1 MYLISYYSQMQKK
14 TLLLAVLGSLALLPF
29 ASFADMVPENH
40 RLVSGCAKVVENP
53 ELGGI
58 SLFEKI
64 SSVVGNER
72 LKINQISYGTCL
84 DKWYKFNILNIIVK
98 DAQNV
103 EHDLWSVQTYGWTI
117 EKTNPLSG
125 WEKHYQVVKTLTGYA
140 LDLVY
145 HAEQLTSG
153 ETKVVL
159 DKEIKKTD
167 KDVEKTDKDVEKSDK
182 DVEKSEVKN
191 LFSDVTTNHVYAK
204 AIELLKNKGIIWGY
218 PDGTY
223 RAENSLS
230 RAELVKIMVWALGV
244 DKSSCVASNRST
256 AAQLKTNGFKDVS
269 TSDWFANDLCVAKSL
284 GIIKGYPDGNFKP
297 NKSVS
302 VAEAA
307 KIVIVGL
314 AKQKL
319 SEGNPWYQ
327 SYVDYLVQKNAVPT
341 TVWSYTAAIN
351 RWETAQLI
359 SSFLN

>member
-40 RLVSGCAKVVENP
+40 RLVLGCAKVVENP

-103 EHDLWSVQTYGWTI
+103 EYDLWSVQTYGWTI

-125 WEKHYQVVKTLTGYA
+125 WEKHYQVVKTSTGYA

-159 DKEIKKTD
+159 DKKIKKT
-167 KDVEKTDKDVEKSDK
+167 DK

-307 KIVIVGL
+307 KIIVVGL

>member
-1 MYLISYYSQMQKK
+1 MQKK
-14 TLLLAVLGSLALLPF
+14 TLLLAVLGSFALLPF
-29 ASFADMVPENH
+29 ASFADVIPENH
-40 RLVSGCAKVVENP
+40 RPVSGCAKVVENP

-58 SLFEKI
+58 SLFEKVT
-64 SSVVGNER
+64 SVVGNER
-72 LKINQISYGTCL
+72 YKTNQISYGTCL

-103 EHDLWSVQTYGWTI
+103 EYDLWSVQTYGWTI

-125 WEKHYQVVKTLTGYA
+125 WEKHYQVVKTSTGYA

-159 DKEIKKTD
+159 KKEVKKAD
-167 KDVEKTDKDVEKSDK
+167 KDVEKPVEKP
-182 DVEKSEVKN
+182 EVKN

-204 AIELLKNKGIIWGY
+204 AIELLKNKGIIWWY

-223 RAENSLS
+223 RAEHSLS

-256 AAQLKTNGFKDVS
+256 ATQLKTNGFKDVS

-307 KIVIVGL
+307 KIIVVGL

-327 SYVDYLVQKNAVPT
+327 SYIDYLVQKNAVPT

>member
-1 MYLISYYSQMQKK
+1 MQKK
-14 TLLLAVLGSLALLPF
+14 TLLLAVLGSFALLPF
-29 ASFADMVPENH
+29 TSFADMIPENH
-40 RLVSGCAKVVENP
+40 RSVSGCAKVVENP

-64 SSVVGNER
+64 TSVVGNER
-72 LKINQISYGTCL
+72 YKTNQISYGTCL

-103 EHDLWSVQTYGWTI
+103 EYDLWSVQTYGWTI

-125 WEKHYQVVKTLTGYA
+125 WEKHYQVVKTSTGYA

-159 DKEIKKTD
+159 NKETKKTD
-167 KDVEKTDKDVEKSDK
+167 KDVEKP
-182 DVEKSEVKN
+182 EVKN
-191 LFSDVTTNHVYAK
+191 LFSDVNTNHVYAK

-307 KIVIVGL
+307 KIVVVGL

-327 SYVDYLVQKNAVPT
+327 SYIDYMIQKNAVPT

>member
-319 SEGNPWYQ
+319 SEGTPWYQ